1 MGSLEVSEALIYGGE
16 TIPATLIRETRMIG
30 EEFSRIT
37 GGDSSSERGRGGS
50 AQLNARFGGERR
62 WPGKA
67 FPLTEG
73 PEVFGGDTFE
83 PILGTD
89 LGRDPVM
96 KGGR

>member
-1 MGSLEVSEALIYGGE
+1 M
-16 TIPATLIRETRMIG
+16 
-30 EEFSRIT
+30 
-37 GGDSSSERGRGGS
+37 
-50 AQLNARFGGERR
+50 NARFGGVRR
-62 WPGKA
+62 WPGKTY
-67 FPLTEG
+67 PLTER

>member
-16 TIPATLIRETRMIG
+16 TIPATLIRETRMIRENVPG
-30 EEFSRIT
+30 SREAIFFRAWT
-37 GGDSSSERGRGGS
+37 RGVGPVDS
-50 AQLNARFGGERR
+50 RFGGVRR
-62 WPGKA
+62 WPGKP
-67 FPLTEG
+67 FPLTER

-96 KGGR
+96 KCGR